1 MAANKSKP
9 KGRPKGA
16 VNKLSATAKEN
27 IAAVFTRLGGTA
39 AMAYWA
45 KEHPTEF
52 YKLYA
57 RLTACGSRGH
67 RRRLV
72 DRAGLHRNFIGLIE
86 RGQRNPT
93 YLTLLAISN
102 KLDVPLSK
110 LIFAAEQRRQ

>member
-72 DRAGLHRNFIGLIE
+72 DRAGLHRN
-86 RGQRNPT
+86 PT